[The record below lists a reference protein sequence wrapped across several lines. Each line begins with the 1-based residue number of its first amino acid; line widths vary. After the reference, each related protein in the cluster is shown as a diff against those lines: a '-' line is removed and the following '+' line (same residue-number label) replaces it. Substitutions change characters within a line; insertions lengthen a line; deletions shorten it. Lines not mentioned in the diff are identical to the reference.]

1 MSALAIINAAD
12 DSIPRIIDHATAALT
27 NARSAAEV
35 LEARDLA
42 SFAYDAAK
50 SAARLAK
57 AKNAHDELGQALARL
72 RAHRPPN
79 RRASRSAPGRR

>member
-1 MSALAIINAAD
+1 MSMPAIVNGAD

-50 SAARLAK
+50 SAARLA
-57 AKNAHDELGQALARL
+57 NT
-72 RAHRPPN
+72 
-79 RRASRSAPGRR
+79 